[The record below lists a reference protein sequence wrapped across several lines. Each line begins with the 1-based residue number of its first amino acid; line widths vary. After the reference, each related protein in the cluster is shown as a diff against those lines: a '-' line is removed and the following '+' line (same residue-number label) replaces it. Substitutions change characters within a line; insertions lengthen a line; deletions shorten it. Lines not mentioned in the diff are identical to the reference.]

1 MDHFFSRDET
11 ISALQKMTTHLFLRL
26 TQVRNKFVIYE
37 LFAIP
42 NWSLNYINVG
52 VTINDLQKWISL
64 INSFNLVL
72 TYKIVIVSILIE
84 VKLKLLE
91 VFQLLWYWPTT
102 QICAILELDVLNRKI
117 LRYNY
122 VVKKPFDVPR
132 ILTVRNHFIITSY
145 NFVRDHGALTS
156 LFISII

>member
-52 VTINDLQKWISL
+52 VTINDLQK
-64 INSFNLVL
+64 
-72 TYKIVIVSILIE
+72 
-84 VKLKLLE
+84 
-91 VFQLLWYWPTT
+91 
-102 QICAILELDVLNRKI
+102 
-117 LRYNY
+117 
-122 VVKKPFDVPR
+122 
-132 ILTVRNHFIITSY
+132 
-145 NFVRDHGALTS
+145 
-156 LFISII
+156 